1 MPERAKAAGSRRARG
16 PSTVC
21 PNSGFSERPIP
32 VSIPGHN
39 TLQVFRNGFCL
50 FLLSVLISESV
61 PTKVC
66 TNFVLKHNP
75 WVRGS
80 SPHLSSLGQLLLSV
94 THTAVGNDL
103 SVHSQPPR
111 LCPRSG
117 VHKLEK
123 NGQRGHGIWD
133 TNGRWCFPD
142 ASTVRLIP
150 SLRGVVHGCAL
161 RAWLA
166 AEASRDAHLGRWLNS
181 LRNKLAELMIKHLKK
196 IGINRLNHS
205 RAFAVGNSSY

>member
-1 MPERAKAAGSRRARG
+1 MSERAKAAGSRRARG

-39 TLQVFRNGFCL
+39 TLQVFGNGFCL

-61 PTKVC
+61 PSKVC

-123 NGQRGHGIWD
+123 KKTDSGD
-133 TNGRWCFPD
+133 TEFGTQM
-142 ASTVRLIP
+142 AKGV
-150 SLRGVVHGCAL
+150 SLM
-161 RAWLA
+161 LA
-166 AEASRDAHLGRWLNS
+166 RCG
-181 LRNKLAELMIKHLKK
+181 
-196 IGINRLNHS
+196 
-205 RAFAVGNSSY
+205 